1 MKISS
6 VSYELIPYGTAVGDR
21 ALIVQVSP
29 EKNGENY
36 EDEAKAMFADL
47 KAICAADKVL
57 DAQLELALIAKT
69 QFYFSGDALPDPAN
83 AKTTSTFFS
92 LLSVESL
99 NRQKNSVHVTQLHA
113 PFLGF
118 IGNPLYYTGEEQF
131 YENFNYLV
139 ITCGLKGI
147 TEKNIAEYYRDFAM
161 IEISRHKF
169 ASFSFKIAGQD
180 DIDLFEKFYRD
191 RNVVSIDPRR
201 VYLIP
206 DGTDQ
211 ELVDLVGAYCLKT
224 GYRFGL
230 DYSKYTSKAKSI

>member
-1 MKISS
+1 MKIES
-6 VSYELIPYGTAVGDR
+6 VSYELIPYGTATGDR
-21 ALIVQVSP
+21 ALIVKVSP

-36 EDEAKAMFADL
+36 EDEAKAMLADL
-47 KAICAADKVL
+47 KAICAQDKVL
-57 DAQLELALIAKT
+57 NDQLELALIAKT
-69 QFYFSGDALPDPAN
+69 QFYFAGDALLDPEN

-92 LLSVESL
+92 LISVESL

-139 ITCGLKGI
+139 ITCGLDGI
-147 TEKNIAEYYRDFAM
+147 TEKNTADYYRDFAM

-169 ASFSFKIAGQD
+169 ASFAFKIRGQE
-180 DIDLFEKFYRD
+180 DIDLFEKFYRA
-191 RNVVSIDPRR
+191 RNVVNIDPRR
-201 VYLIP
+201 IYFIP
-206 DGTDQ
+206 ASTEP
-211 ELVDLVGAYCLKT
+211 ELVDLVASFCLKT

-230 DYSKYTSKAKSI
+230 DYAKYTKFAKSV

>member
-6 VSYELIPYGTAVGDR
+6 VSYEIIPYGTAVGDR
-21 ALIVQVSP
+21 ALIVRVSS

-47 KAICAADKVL
+47 KALCAADKEL

-69 QFYFSGDALPDPAN
+69 QFYFCGDALPDPEN
-83 AKTTSTFFS
+83 AKATSTFFS

-118 IGNPLYYTGEEQF
+118 IGSPLYYTGEEQF

-139 ITCGLKGI
+139 ITCGLVGI
-147 TEKNIAEYYRDFAM
+147 TEKTIPEFYRDFAM

-169 ASFSFKIAGQD
+169 ASFAFKISRQED
-180 DIDLFEKFYRD
+180 LDLFEKFYRD
-191 RNVVSIDPRR
+191 RDVVNIDPRR
-201 VYLIP
+201 IYFIP
-206 DGTDQ
+206 AGTDAD
-211 ELVDLVGAYCLKT
+211 LIDLVAAYCLKT

-230 DYSKYTSKAKSI
+230 DYSRYTNKAKAI